1 LTATAAGRTISPAM
15 VSDLD
20 ALLRSLEPALHEG
33 AYVFTSVPSGQPPPE
48 TCVATFREAEGL
60 TLVLPEEDALRLG
73 LPVLFRAAWITL
85 TVHSELAAVGLTAAF
100 AAALTEA
107 NISCN
112 VIAAVHH
119 DHIFVPV
126 ERAADA
132 MGALR
137 ALQSGRAKQQEQTP
151 R

>member
-1 LTATAAGRTISPAM
+1 M

-33 AYVFTSVPSGQPPPE
+33 VYVFTSVPSGESLPE
-48 TCVATFREAEGL
+48 TCIATVREAEGM
-60 TLVLPEEDALRLG
+60 TLVLPEDDVLRLG
-73 LPVLFRAAWITL
+73 LPILFRAAWITL
-85 TVHSELAAVGLTAAF
+85 TVHSDLQAVGMTAAF

-112 VIAAVHH
+112 VIAAVYH

-132 MGALR
+132 MAALR
-137 ALQSGRAKQQEQTP
+137 ALQSRGAMHERQTP